1 MHTLSKA
8 KLRLF
13 RSLHAKKKRYKEGLF
28 LVEGEKVVFEALTSP
43 LDPMGVILRTDVV
56 PLYEDRLSTL
66 TSCPVWEVSDQE
78 FSQLTTLEN
87 SEGIV
92 GVLPLLEEKEVSDLP
107 PGRGIVLD
115 GLQDPGNV
123 GTIFRIADWF
133 GLPQI
138 LLTTGTVDIHNPKT
152 VRASMGAIFRVSIG
166 TIKNKVKL
174 LESQAHRVWVADMV
188 GESLPSI
195 SFSGEDYLWLGN
207 ESNGI
212 DPIFDTLAEVKR
224 VHIPG
229 GGKAESLNVS
239 IAAGILV
246 YEMIKNTKGTH
257 EKRT

>member
-1 MHTLSKA
+1 MQALSKA

-28 LVEGEKVVFEALTSP
+28 LVEGEKVVFEALSSSLHP
-43 LDPMGVILRTDVV
+43 IGVILREDVV
-56 PLYEDRLSTL
+56 ETFDARLAAL
-66 TSCPVWEVSDQE
+66 ASCPVWVASEPE
-78 FSQLTTLEN
+78 FAQLTSLEN

-92 GVLPLLEEKEVSDLP
+92 GILPLLEEKEVLELP
-107 PGRGIVLD
+107 PGPGIVLD
-115 GLQDPGNV
+115 ALQDPGNV

-133 GLPQI
+133 GLPQV

-152 VRASMGAIFRVSIG
+152 VRASMGAIFRISIG
-166 TIKNKVKL
+166 RIKDKAQL
-174 LESQAHRVWVADMV
+174 LEHQPHRVWVADMK

-195 SFSGEDYLWLGN
+195 NFSKEDYLWLGN

-212 DPIFDTLAEVKR
+212 DPIFDTLGKVKR

-229 GGKAESLNVS
+229 GGGAESLNVS

-246 YEMIKNTKGTH
+246 YEMMKSQ
-257 EKRT
+257 ESAE